1 MFSFMLLSY
10 QGDLKQFLRISKSK
24 DDKVK
29 SQPISTKTKV
39 SVESCTLIDSSQH
52 PAHHLPCN
60 NKRNVCQLKHMNI
73 IASCLIPC
81 ESLNS
86 NIYNSNNNM

>member
-1 MFSFMLLSY
+1 MLSFFLLSY

-39 SVESCTLIDSSQH
+39 SVLS
-52 PAHHLPCN
+52 
-60 NKRNVCQLKHMNI
+60 KGLKK
-73 IASCLIPC
+73 
-81 ESLNS
+81 
-86 NIYNSNNNM
+86 IY

>member
-1 MFSFMLLSY
+1 MVSFFLLLSF

-39 SVESCTLIDSSQH
+39 SVHRMHNIGFVLIFDMSVFSS
-52 PAHHLPCN
+52 
-60 NKRNVCQLKHMNI
+60 
-73 IASCLIPC
+73 S
-81 ESLNS
+81 
-86 NIYNSNNNM
+86 Y

>member
-1 MFSFMLLSY
+1 MVSFLSFFLLLSF

-39 SVESCTLIDSSQH
+39 SVHRMHNIGIFDMSVFSS
-52 PAHHLPCN
+52 
-60 NKRNVCQLKHMNI
+60 
-73 IASCLIPC
+73 S
-81 ESLNS
+81 
-86 NIYNSNNNM
+86 Y

>member
-1 MFSFMLLSY
+1 MVSFLLFFLLLSF

-39 SVESCTLIDSSQH
+39 SVHRMHNIAFFDMSVFSS
-52 PAHHLPCN
+52 
-60 NKRNVCQLKHMNI
+60 
-73 IASCLIPC
+73 S
-81 ESLNS
+81 
-86 NIYNSNNNM
+86 Y